1 MHKLYTRYLEKR
13 NLLLVPTQHYY
24 GIYRNRKIHKEHF
37 WSNTCKIYV
46 KYKLM
51 SCSHTQECH
60 WKGYLYNF
68 QQQLWNILKD
78 ANHTISSLSKIKCS
92 MMLVI
97 WERSVKKKT
106 FKSSKILINQPRE
119 HISEEQIMLHAHNM
133 EFISQKL
140 FASWVFHTWY
150 GDILQFHNYI
160 TENVFY

>member
-1 MHKLYTRYLEKR
+1 MQYDA
-13 NLLLVPTQHYY
+13 
-24 GIYRNRKIHKEHF
+24 
-37 WSNTCKIYV
+37 
-46 KYKLM
+46 
-51 SCSHTQECH
+51 CH
-60 WKGYLYNF
+60 LRTF
-68 QQQLWNILKD
+68 RI
-78 ANHTISSLSKIKCS
+78 
-92 MMLVI
+92 
-97 WERSVKKKT
+97 KKKT

>member
-1 MHKLYTRYLEKR
+1 M
-13 NLLLVPTQHYY
+13 PTQHYY

-68 QQQLWNILKD
+68 QQQLWNNLKD

-97 WERSVKKKT
+97 WERSVKKKNT

>member
-1 MHKLYTRYLEKR
+1 M
-13 NLLLVPTQHYY
+13 VTQ
-24 GIYRNRKIHKEHF
+24 KKKTFHKEHLR
-37 WSNTCKIYV
+37 SNTCKIYV

-60 WKGYLYNF
+60 WKGSLYNF
-68 QQQLWNILKD
+68 FNNNSTKILKN

-97 WERSVKKKT
+97 WERSVKKRA
-106 FKSSKILINQPRE
+106 KSSKILINQPRE
-119 HISEEQIMLHAHNM
+119 CISEEQIMLHAHM

-150 GDILQFHNYI
+150 GDILQFYNHV
-160 TENVFY
+160 TENVFYWIFSKTSGRLC